1 MNLVASQIDV
11 EDLVGTSPNRQ
22 LDVRVYGTAHLFDSL
37 AQGQP
42 LHLLAID
49 MGDQVAGLQTGAEGR
64 RVVDRRY
71 DLHVA
76 VLHRHLDAEP
86 ADLALRL
93 DLHLAEVLLV
103 QIADR
108 KSVGSGKR
116 G

>member
-86 ADLALRL
+86 ARS
-93 DLHLAEVLLV
+93 EE
-103 QIADR
+103 R
-108 KSVGSGKR
+108 RVGQECVSTCIYRCSPYK
-116 G
+116 